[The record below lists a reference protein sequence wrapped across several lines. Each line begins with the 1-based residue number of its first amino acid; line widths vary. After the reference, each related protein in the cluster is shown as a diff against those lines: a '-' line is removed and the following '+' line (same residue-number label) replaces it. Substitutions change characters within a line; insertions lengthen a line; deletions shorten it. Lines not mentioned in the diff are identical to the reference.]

1 MTQPQP
7 WHTSVYTRELA
18 PRLGTWQIRAYG
30 AMQLRDSMGNQ
41 GEATLQRD
49 GRAEVIVRSA
59 GRNETRLNLDL
70 TA

>member
-1 MTQPQP
+1 MQPRS

-30 AMQLRDSMGNQ
+30 TMQLRDSMGNQ